1 MSRTTE
7 PIRRTNRLPTII
19 QAHEDER
26 LEYLAVLLLEII
38 DEELHGYEVGTCT
51 QS

>member
-1 MSRTTE
+1 MSKTTE
-7 PIRRTNRLPTII
+7 PIHRTNKLPTII
-19 QAHEDER
+19 QAHENER

-38 DEELHGYEVGTCT
+38 DEELHGYEVDICT